1 LSEFEYLFPQSNRP
15 MTVNETGVLPALDLN
30 ENEQAV
36 FSAVKLAEETSI
48 DEIIRASGLP
58 TSAVNVALFSLEMK
72 RLVKQLP
79 GKLFVRNR

>member
-1 LSEFEYLFPQSNRP
+1 
-15 MTVNETGVLPALDLN
+15 
-30 ENEQAV
+30 
-36 FSAVKLAEETSI
+36 VKLAEETSI

-58 TSAVNVALFSLEMK
+58 SSAVNVALFSLEMK

>member
-1 LSEFEYLFPQSNRP
+1 
-15 MTVNETGVLPALDLN
+15 VLPALDLN
-30 ENEQAV
+30 ENEQAIFASV
-36 FSAVKLAEETSI
+36 SLQEETSI

-58 TSAVNVALFSLEMK
+58 SSAVSVALFSLEMK